1 MPTPTTRTEDVLWF
15 RRFDPAAG
23 GRIRLICF
31 PHAGGAASHYVPFAR
46 ALAPDV
52 AAFVVQYP
60 GRQDRRREP
69 FAADLPALADAVTDA
84 LGSMGPAPL
93 AFFGHSMG
101 ATVAFEVAQRLRD
114 RSLPAPVRLFAS
126 GRRSPTT
133 PRRETVHLRDD
144 AGLIAELSRLGG
156 SDARTLRD
164 ADILA
169 MVLPTARS
177 DYKAIETYEYKPR
190 PPLDCPI
197 TVLSGAAD
205 THTTRAELDGWSG
218 HSAVSVDF
226 HSFDGGHFF
235 IDSSRDDVVAA
246 VKAALAADEAA
257 LAAA

>member
-1 MPTPTTRTEDVLWF
+1 MPTPATRTEDALWF
-15 RRFDPAAG
+15 RRFDPAPG

-52 AAFVVQYP
+52 AALVVQYP

-84 LGSMGPAPL
+84 LGELTREPL

-101 ATVAFEVAQRLRD
+101 AIVAFEVAQRLRD
-114 RSLPAPVRLFAS
+114 RALPGPLRLFAS

-133 PRRETVHLRDD
+133 PRTETVHLRDD
-144 AGLIAELSRLGG
+144 PGLVAELSRLGG

-164 ADILA
+164 PDILG

-177 DYKAIETYEYKPR
+177 DYKAIETYEYRSR

-197 TVLSGAAD
+197 TVLSGTTD
-205 THTTRAELDGWSG
+205 THTTRAELDAWGD
-218 HSAVSVDF
+218 HSAAAVDF

-235 IDSSRDDVVAA
+235 VDTCRDQVVTV
-246 VKAALAADEAA
+246 VKAAMTADEAA